1 MGAGGSVPG
10 MVLTSYENA
19 RNGGKEPEFNS
30 LSYHGKVVRKVQET
44 NETGTAEGEKVQ
56 EDQKE
61 EWVVKIFS
69 KTEVQDEWLKG
80 VFGEVGWVNRRI
92 VSLFLCSAES

>member
-1 MGAGGSVPG
+1 

-19 RNGGKEPEFNS
+19 RYGGKEPEFNS
-30 LSYHGKVVRKVQET
+30 LSYHGRVVRKVKGNETAQET
-44 NETGTAEGEKVQ
+44 VQ
-56 EDQKE
+56 EKE

-69 KTEVQDEWLKG
+69 KTEVQDEWLKN

-92 VSLFLCSAES
+92 VSNSSSLLSVET